1 MPHFFLIKDNY
12 VFHSFIP
19 LHKFFIF
26 LILTAYARSLVSQ
39 GVQFYTHTTLEGGE
53 KTTPTSHRIR
63 LDKSNILLLGPTGC
77 GNYLSLI

>member
-1 MPHFFLIKDNY
+1 MYHYNY
-12 VFHSFIP
+12 IPFH
-19 LHKFFIF
+19 F

-53 KTTPTSHRIR
+53 KTTPISHRIR

-77 GNYLSLI
+77 GNYSLFTFTMFSKL